1 MEQGFINTNEHAQN
15 DILCTTGLYKNRK
28 LFIKQVKF
36 KDGWLCGYVE
46 LLPTDTIYQKIKKG
60 TLNSLDDFFI
70 IGKDITFLGN
80 LVIENEK
87 LDSIFIGID
96 YSEPFLR
103 NTGVKECLG
112 ELKEIA
118 DEIEKMD

>member
-15 DILCTTGLYKNRK
+15 DILCANCIYKNRK

-46 LLPTDTIYQKIKKG
+46 LVPTDTIYQKIKKG

-112 ELKEIA
+112 ELKEIV
-118 DEIEKMD
+118 DELEKMD

>member
-1 MEQGFINTNEHAQN
+1 MEQGFISTNEHAQN
-15 DILCTTGLYKNRK
+15 DILCATGIYKNRK
-28 LFIKQVKF
+28 LFVKQVKF

-46 LLPTDTIYQKIKKG
+46 LLPTDIIYQKIKKG
-60 TLNSLDDFFI
+60 TLNNWDEFFI
-70 IGKDITFLGN
+70 LGKDITFLGN
-80 LVIENEK
+80 LIIDNEK

-103 NTGVKECLG
+103 DTCVKECLG

>member
-1 MEQGFINTNEHAQN
+1 MEQGFINTNKYAQN
-15 DILCTTGLYKNRK
+15 DILCLSDVYKNRK

-46 LLPTDTIYQKIKKG
+46 LLPTDIIYQNIKKS
-60 TLNSLDDFFI
+60 TLNNWDEFFI
-70 IGKDITFLGN
+70 LGKDITFLGN
-80 LVIENEK
+80 LIIDNEK

-103 NTGVKECLG
+103 DTGVKECLG

-118 DEIEKMD
+118 DEIEKRG